1 VLAIPLLIHAAR
13 LKPAAALGLLMGAC
27 CLPAWSQAPN
37 LGGTSDISRLRVPVP
52 IPQLPDFELR
62 VQTPERAPTPRSVEE
77 IDFDLKGI
85 RVLGV
90 SRYSEAELAEFFAD
104 VTGRKVRI
112 EELRKKVSQL
122 EDRYRSEGFFLC
134 RVFLPPQQVKNG
146 IFTVQVVEGYISDVY
161 VDGGL
166 ATERSI
172 IQRMLAPLLDRKPID
187 LLALEEALLIL
198 NDIPSVRTSGTLR
211 PGAKLGAT
219 ELVVSVAPQAA
230 TTHQVGLNNSAS
242 NTLGPWAFSW
252 NASIPRPFGVIGS
265 LNLGLNSGLFPAEKL
280 RVFVAQYSMPLDW
293 SGAVM
298 SLGALSASARPKAS
312 LSSLGILGE
321 SSSIGLRF
329 RIPVF
334 RSVAQS
340 LFFDFGLSV
349 NRSQTFLS
357 ASTESETAL
366 TSDRT
371 TVGDLGLSYQHS
383 GFLGGTSQV
392 GLTLQ
397 RGLNGLGAYNQGT
410 YGTDLETYPRPT
422 SEGFDSH
429 FAKRSL
435 SLIRLQGL
443 PGPYSLVAAVQVQ
456 DSNDPLLAG
465 DKVAFGGPIIGR
477 GYDSGAITG
486 DRGYGGILELRWD
499 RTRPLALPWAA
510 EAKLQA
516 FVAYDFAHT
525 TTLARP
531 LAEVVATK
539 ATIASMS
546 LGTRLRTRGGLSIE
560 SMVAHAD
567 RPVTSSDSRP
577 NPRFLIGIT
586 QVF

>member
-1 VLAIPLLIHAAR
+1 MFFTSRAAR
-13 LKPAAALGLLMGAC
+13 LKDAATLGLLIGAWC
-27 CLPAWSQAPN
+27 MPAWSQTPN
-37 LGGTSDISRLRVPVP
+37 LGSASDISRLRVPVP
-52 IPQLPDFELR
+52 LPRLPAFELR
-62 VQTPERAPTPRSVEE
+62 VQTPEKTPTPRSIED
-77 IDFDLKGI
+77 IDFDLKGV
-85 RVLGV
+85 RVLGS
-90 SRYSEAELAEFFAD
+90 SRYREAELAELFAD
-104 VTGRKVRI
+104 VTGRKVKI

-134 RVFLPPQQVKNG
+134 RVFLPPQQVKDG
-146 IFTVQVVEGYISDVY
+146 IFTVQVVEGFISEVY
-161 VDGGL
+161 VDGGV
-166 ATERSI
+166 AAERTM

-187 LLALEEALLIL
+187 LRSLEEALLIL

-219 ELVVSVAPQAA
+219 ELVVSVSPPAP
-230 TTHQVGLNNSAS
+230 TTYVLGLSNTAS
-242 NTLGPWAFSW
+242 KTLGPWAVSL
-252 NASIPRPFGVIGS
+252 NASIPRPLGAVGS
-265 LNLGLNSGLFPAEKL
+265 LSLGLNSGLFPAEKL
-280 RVFVAQYSMPLDW
+280 RVVIAQYAMPVGS

-298 SLGALSASARPKAS
+298 SFGALSAAARPKAS
-312 LSSLGILGE
+312 LSSLGILSE
-321 SSSIGLRF
+321 STSIGPRF
-329 RIPVF
+329 RIPIF

-349 NRSQTFLS
+349 NRSETFLS
-357 ASTESETAL
+357 AKTDSETAL

-397 RGLNGLGAYNQGT
+397 RGLNGLGAYKQSA
-410 YGTDLETYPRPT
+410 YGADLTTYPRPS

-429 FAKRSL
+429 FAKRTL
-435 SLIRLQGL
+435 SFVRLQGL
-443 PGPYSLVAAVQVQ
+443 TGPYSLAAAVQVQ

-486 DRGYGGILELRWD
+486 DRGYGGIVEFRWD
-499 RTRPLALPWAA
+499 RPEPLPWSWAA

-516 FVAYDFAHT
+516 FAAYDFAHA

-531 LAEVVATK
+531 LAEVAATK

-546 LGTRLRTRGGLSIE
+546 LGTRFRTPGGLSIE
-560 SMVAHAD
+560 TMVARAD
-567 RPVTSSDSRP
+567 RPVTSTDPRP

>member
-1 VLAIPLLIHAAR
+1 MRIAR
-13 LKPAAALGLLMGAC
+13 LNLAAALGLLIGAWY
-27 CLPAWSQAPN
+27 LPAWSQAPN
-37 LGGTSDISRLRVPVP
+37 LGSASDISRLRVP
-52 IPQLPDFELR
+52 LPLPRLPAFDLR
-62 VQTPERAPTPRSVEE
+62 VQTPERTPTPRSVED
-77 IDFDLKGI
+77 IDFDLKGV
-85 RVLGV
+85 RVLG
-90 SRYSEAELAEFFAD
+90 SNRYSETELTELFAD
-104 VTGRKVRI
+104 VTGRKVKI

-161 VDGGL
+161 VDGGI
-166 ATERSI
+166 AAERSM

-187 LLALEEALLIL
+187 LRSLEEALLVL

-219 ELVVSVAPQAA
+219 ELVVSVAPPAP
-230 TTHQVGLNNSAS
+230 TTHVVGFNNTAS
-242 NTLGPWAFSW
+242 RTLGPWAATW
-252 NASIPRPFGVIGS
+252 NTSIPRPLGSIGS
-265 LNLGLNSGLFPAEKL
+265 LSLGLSSGLFPAEKL
-280 RVFVAQYSMPLDW
+280 RVFITQYSMPVGS

-298 SLGALSASARPKAS
+298 SLGALSAAARPKAS
-312 LSSLGILGE
+312 LSSLGILSE
-321 SSSIGLRF
+321 SASIGPRF
-329 RIPVF
+329 RIPIF

-340 LFFDFGLSV
+340 LFLDFGLSL
-349 NRSQTFLS
+349 NRSETFLS
-357 ASTESETAL
+357 AKTDSETAL
-366 TSDRT
+366 TRDRT

-392 GLTLQ
+392 GVTLQ
-397 RGLNGLGAYNQGT
+397 RGLNAFGAYKQSS
-410 YGTDLETYPRPT
+410 YGADLTTYPRPS

-429 FAKRSL
+429 FAKRTVSF
-435 SLIRLQGL
+435 IRLQSL
-443 PGPYSLVAAVQVQ
+443 PGPYSLAAAAQVQ

-477 GYDSGAITG
+477 GYDAGAITG

-499 RTRPLALPWAA
+499 RPEPLPWAWPA

-516 FVAYDFAHT
+516 FAAYDFAHV

-539 ATIASMS
+539 ATIASLS
-546 LGTRLRTRGGLSIE
+546 LGTRLRTPGGLSIE
-560 SMVAHAD
+560 TMVARAD
-567 RPVTSSDSRP
+567 RSVVSTDPRP